1 MSLSG
6 RFMPVRPRV
15 YKVLEI
21 AKRLQQ
27 HLSLAQ
33 LPWQGSGLQAGVL
46 VAITDAQEPHVILA
60 RRAAHLRLHPGEI
73 AFPGGKREVEDA
85 TPWATALREACEEI
99 GLQPALVT
107 PLGELPP
114 LYTRTN
120 FQVHPCVALVP
131 ETFDM
136 VVDSGELDSVFFTPL
151 ATLASRSHY
160 HLKKLQDDGDTR
172 WVPHYQINGDNI
184 WGVTA
189 QILVQVVN
197 LALGANLEL
206 DPTNGAAT

>member
-1 MSLSG
+1 
-6 RFMPVRPRV
+6 MPVRQRA
-15 YKVLEI
+15 YKVLNI
-21 AKRLQQ
+21 AKRLQE
-27 HLSLAQ
+27 HLPLAQ
-33 LPWQGSGLQAGVL
+33 LPWRGSGLQAGVL
-46 VAITDAQEPHVILA
+46 VAITDEREPNVILG

-85 TPWATALREACEEI
+85 TPWATALREAHEEI
-99 GLQPALVT
+99 GLQPELVT

-114 LYTRTN
+114 LYTRTH

-131 ETFDM
+131 ETFDR
-136 VVDSGELDSVFFTPL
+136 VVDPEELDSVFFTPL
-151 ATLASRSHY
+151 ATLASGRHY
-160 HLKKLQDDGDTR
+160 HLEKMQDNGVTR

-206 DPTNGAAT
+206 DPTNGVAI